1 MTRAA
6 WWCAR
11 NFPLMFSKKAVIMK
25 YWDGRWTP
33 EGLWQLYFAL
43 LSSLLITAYKWV
55 HDTLDCFFV
64 RLRTS
69 LSIKFTNS
77 LTQIINLG
85 SNGYNNQWCLSFWKT
100 MHFQKTAAFFQL
112 EPSGV
117 NLDAI
122 LPKGHVH
129 INTHGFSLTQN
140 SQSVK
145 SESVCES
152 IL

>member
-64 RLRTS
+64 RLIFNLSTKLTDSLNQIMIPESSWYNKHCWWRTKHFQNKVCVFQECKNNGQNIHCQFDTYFIMS
-69 LSIKFTNS
+69 NRQWRFRQFLWPF
-77 LTQIINLG
+77 NLG
-85 SNGYNNQWCLSFWKT
+85 N
-100 MHFQKTAAFFQL
+100 M
-112 EPSGV
+112 
-117 NLDAI
+117 I
-122 LPKGHVH
+122 
-129 INTHGFSLTQN
+129 
-140 SQSVK
+140 
-145 SESVCES
+145 S
-152 IL
+152 I